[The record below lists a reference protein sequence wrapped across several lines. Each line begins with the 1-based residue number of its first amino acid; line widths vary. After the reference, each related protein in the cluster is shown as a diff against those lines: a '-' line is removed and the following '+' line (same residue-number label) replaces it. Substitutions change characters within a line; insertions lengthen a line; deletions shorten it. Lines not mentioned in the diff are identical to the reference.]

1 MAQYKLKTPEFL
13 ERHVVGT
20 YHKIE
25 DGVVG
30 AYKKI
35 ETKFVDTF
43 LEPAAE
49 KAPQEEN
56 RTDK

>member
-1 MAQYKLKTPEFL
+1 MAQYKLKTPKFVED
-13 ERHVVGT
+13 HVVGT

-35 ETKFVDTF
+35 ETKFVETF
-43 LEPAAE
+43 LEPVAE
-49 KAPQEEN
+49 EAQPEDQKPAE
-56 RTDK
+56 